1 MRDIHTIHDMK
12 FRRKFSINPYKSLKL
27 PLAAMSFCKDWLHT
41 DRGDPYPLLERTGEG
56 SLTAATGDGR
66 YTVSNGSSAPAA
78 EVRLLG
84 QHFPYATYALTLD
97 ALVGEA
103 GFRIDA
109 APGGRSAYTADN
121 APRLYVW
128 LAGDGAQVRI
138 VHALTVGGQS
148 RGETTEEAAYPFTP
162 GMQLIVTC
170 RGRFFDVYL
179 DYGRKPEHCLTLD
192 LPEFADITLHST
204 FVEATAALWYR
215 LASGGAVIAACAE
228 AYLDGG
234 ISHADIK
241 PIRYE
246 DGTPMME
253 GGRLFLTMSS
263 RLAAGGYQ
271 SVISW
276 NPSTCDFRLEG
287 AIFFDCGDDRWCA
300 DVAASVL
307 YDRGTREWLV
317 WSVSFS
323 HGHILCHGR
332 AQADLRY
339 GIHVLDVELMPC
351 EQTIATDADAL
362 GRQAGTADSFRASL
376 SDDRLWLAKTGDED
390 PDFLFDREAGKW
402 YMTICRGVSEAGKNR
417 YRYFLF
423 ESDQPFSG
431 YRYVDHSRDGAVT
444 GGSLV
449 RVGGRLYLICGSRFD
464 ARAQYD
470 VYTLPDLSQHT
481 QLCCDYDDGGFRG
494 WGTVIPIPCGS
505 RTKYMWITF
514 DRHGGSSYN
523 WSYGNL
529 YVYESDLMNP
539 GDVR

>member
-1 MRDIHTIHDMK
+1 MTIHTIYDMK
-12 FRRKFSINPYKSLKL
+12 FRRKFSVNPYKTLKM
-27 PLAAMSFCKDWLHT
+27 PLCAMSFAKDWLHT
-41 DRGDPYPLLERTGEG
+41 DRGDPYPLLERSGEG
-56 SLTAATGDGR
+56 SLTAATGDGCYR
-66 YTVSNGSSAPAA
+66 VANASSATAA
-78 EVRLLG
+78 EARLLG
-84 QHFPYATYALTLD
+84 QHFPYASYALTLD
-97 ALVGEA
+97 SLVGEV

-109 APGGRSAYTADN
+109 APGGRSAYTAAD

-138 VHALTVGGQS
+138 GHALTVGGQT
-148 RGETTEEAAYPFTP
+148 RGEVVEPTVYPFTP

-170 RGRFFDVYL
+170 RGRFFDIYL
-179 DYGRKPEHCLTLD
+179 DHGRKPTPCLTLD
-192 LPEFADITLHST
+192 LPEFSEITLHGT
-204 FVEATAALWYR
+204 FVNATASLWYR
-215 LASGGAVIAACAE
+215 LRSDEQIVTSCVEG
-228 AYLDGG
+228 YLDGG

-263 RLAAGGYQ
+263 RLEAGGYQ

-276 NPSTCDFRLEG
+276 NPSTCDFKLEG
-287 AIFFDCGDDRWCA
+287 AIFLDCGDDRWCA
-300 DVAASVL
+300 DVAASIL
-307 YDRGTREWLV
+307 YDRASQEWLV
-317 WSVSFS
+317 WSVAFS

-332 AQADLRY
+332 AQGDLRY
-339 GIHVLDVELMPC
+339 GISVVDVELMPC
-351 EQTIATDADAL
+351 EQTVAAGDDEL
-362 GRQAGTADSFRASL
+362 RRQAGVADGFTATL

-390 PDFLFDREAGKW
+390 PDFVYDREAGKW
-402 YMTICRGVSEAGKNR
+402 YMIICRGVSEGGKNR

-423 ESDQPFSG
+423 ESEHPFSG
-431 YRYVDHSRDGAVT
+431 YRYVDNSRDGATT

-449 RVGGRLYLICGSRFD
+449 RVGGKLCLICGSRFD

-470 VYTLPDLSQHT
+470 IYVLPDLSQHA
-481 QLCCDYDDGGFRG
+481 QLRCDYDDGGFRG
-494 WGTVIPIPCGS
+494 WGTVIPVPCGS

-539 GDVR
+539 GSIR